1 LLRLDAQGTLTWD
14 QQISV
19 NGTVHGTS
27 ITTTTDGGYFITG
40 SLYDM
45 INYVSDAY
53 LLKLNHQGVTQWVK
67 TLDISN
73 GLSDEANCGI
83 QARDGGYV
91 AVGSTG
97 DLNNWTGDTF
107 ILKIEAEKDVVLDSV
122 TGRFGVQ
129 ALVKNLGTTEATDVS
144 VSIKITGGIL
154 HRINVSYLET
164 ISIPAGEE
172 ATVSCKPF
180 LGLGSIDI
188 AVTVNG
194 VTTDYEGKQLI
205 ILTQVES

>member
-1 LLRLDAQGTLTWD
+1 
-14 QQISV
+14 
-19 NGTVHGTS
+19 VHGTS

-40 SLYDM
+40 V
-45 INYVSDAY
+45 ISDTISYITDVY
-53 LLKLNHQGVTQWVK
+53 LLKLNNQGTTQWVK
-67 TLDISN
+67 ALDISN
-73 GLSDEANCGI
+73 GLYDETNWGI

-97 DLNNWTGDTF
+97 ELNNWTGDTF
-107 ILKIEAEKDVVLDSV
+107 ILKIEAEKGVILDSV

-129 ALVKNLGTTEATDVS
+129 AHIKNLGTMEATGVN
-144 VSIKITGGIL
+144 VLIKITGGIL
-154 HRINVSYLET
+154 HRINVSYMET

-180 LGLGSIDI
+180 LGLGSIQI

-194 VTTDYEGKQLI
+194 ITSDYQGKQLI
-205 ILTQVES
+205 ILTQLQS